1 MAKGKE
7 LAKMS
12 ANQLIKLFSE
22 LERLKQ
28 GEEDTFAVVIDGKA
42 YCANTHRKESP
53 YVIDGNVVTADKFFY
68 LQELTQIEL
77 ACRFGVSIQARP
89 PHRRKRKLNALLDE
103 EE

>member
-1 MAKGKE
+1 MTGKR

-12 ANQLIKLFSE
+12 ANELIQLFSV
-22 LERLKQ
+22 LERVKQ
-28 GEEDTFAVVIDGKA
+28 GEEDTFAIVVDGKA

-53 YVIDGNVVTADKFFY
+53 FVLDGEEVTAERFFY

-89 PHRRKRKLNALLDE
+89 PHRRKPKK
-103 EE
+103 